1 MIRKPLKTE
10 LHHWWPRTLAEHWRD
25 EHGMVSTILR
35 SGEVRRAPP
44 GAFGAVTNAHH
55 IKLGGPWDST
65 FEPIFDSA
73 DRNANSLIEWLF
85 GLQTSIK
92 SSHGRRHDR
101 ILAQELPTDR
111 LAQLAALIASLVART
126 PRTRA
131 SIAATLT
138 HWRREMGIR
147 PAEADQPLIAM
158 NQQNLYEAYHR
169 VLERSGRWAVLFTD
183 TKEFIFGDG
192 FLHDFPASADG
203 LHAPRRAVV
212 PLTPTVAIAYAYP
225 RSYPSEPRLV
235 TLRVNAEEVQ
245 FFNEA
250 LQGYANEFLFY
261 RSQQPKLIDAFKDGG
276 HRQFEYHRHE
286 WLEEF
291 LDDVSQYN
299 LWGPGGAPSRCEGEF
314 LKSFRESAQFEALL
328 KQWKKEDSAPSRE

>member
-1 MIRKPLKTE
+1 
-10 LHHWWPRTLAEHWRD
+10 
-25 EHGMVSTILR
+25 
-35 SGEVRRAPP
+35 
-44 GAFGAVTNAHH
+44 
-55 IKLGGPWDST
+55 
-65 FEPIFDSA
+65 
-73 DRNANSLIEWLF
+73 
-85 GLQTSIK
+85 
-92 SSHGRRHDR
+92 
-101 ILAQELPTDR
+101 
-111 LAQLAALIASLVART
+111 
-126 PRTRA
+126 
-131 SIAATLT
+131 
-138 HWRREMGIR
+138 MGIR